1 MTNFAP
7 SLINAIV
14 ESAEFT
20 ISGRAAKDPDMR
32 YLNGGKAVAKVR
44 IAVNTG
50 KDSEPHWFTV
60 EAWEGLA
67 QQLVDGCSKG
77 CLVTATGRITT
88 NNWSTRNGE
97 ERTDVVIKAREL
109 NVLPAS
115 GASTRQPQSAPADLP
130 F

>member
-1 MTNFAP
+1 MNISAT
-7 SLINAIV
+7 STISAIL

-20 ISGRAAKDPDMR
+20 IAGRAGHDPEVR
-32 YLNGGKAVAKVR
+32 YLDGGKAVAKVR

-67 QQLVDGCSKG
+67 ERLADSCTKGSLLV
-77 CLVTATGRITT
+77 ATGRVATKKWNT
-88 NNWSTRNGE
+88 KNGE
-97 ERTDVVIKAREL
+97 ERTDLLVKAREI
-109 NVLPAS
+109 NVVNSQARQ
-115 GASTRQPQSAPADLP
+115 STAVQPINEEMP